1 MEENRN
7 MQEVQE
13 SLKGQLEEAQ
23 ESLSECQ
30 QQLQIVLLQK
40 TEVSKSKEELQ
51 ERLDGVIA
59 SNEVIVNEL
68 RDLRLQNGGLLEELD
83 LCRQRLDSQEN

>member
-1 MEENRN
+1 
-7 MQEVQE
+7 MQEVQD
-13 SLKGQLEEAQ
+13 SLEGQLEEAQ
-23 ESLSECQ
+23 VSLSESQ

>member
-1 MEENRN
+1 
-7 MQEVQE
+7 MQEVQD
-13 SLKGQLEEAQ
+13 SLEGQLEEAQ
-23 ESLSECQ
+23 VSLSESQ
-30 QQLQIVLLQK
+30 QQLQIVLIQK
-40 TEVSKSKEELQ
+40 TEVSKSNEELQ

-68 RDLRLQNGGLLEELD
+68 RDLRLQNGGLVEELD